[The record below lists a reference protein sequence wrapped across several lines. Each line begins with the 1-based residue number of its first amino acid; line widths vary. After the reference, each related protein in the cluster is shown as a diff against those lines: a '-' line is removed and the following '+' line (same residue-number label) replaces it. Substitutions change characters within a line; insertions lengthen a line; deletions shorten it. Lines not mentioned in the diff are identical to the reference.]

1 VSVVDEIR
9 RRVDERLA
17 ELQPAVDE
25 YQELMTV
32 KRGLTDGADAPA
44 SSPRPPANTPR
55 RATSRRARQT
65 ASTSRRSGGRAEQ
78 AIQIVSSNPGVTV
91 TEIAAQ
97 MGINQNYLYRL
108 LPRMESEG
116 KLRREGKGWA
126 LPVG

>member
-1 VSVVDEIR
+1 
-9 RRVDERLA
+9 
-17 ELQPAVDE
+17 
-25 YQELMTV
+25 
-32 KRGLTDGADAPA
+32 
-44 SSPRPPANTPR
+44 
-55 RATSRRARQT
+55 
-65 ASTSRRSGGRAEQ
+65 
-78 AIQIVSSNPGVTV
+78 V